1 MTGEVLLYL
10 EPRKDTIPARQFGP
24 LPPSRSPTLP
34 AGHRFFVH
42 GTHRVPGDKS
52 ISHRAMMLAALA
64 PGESVIGGALTS
76 LDARST
82 ARVLRALGASI
93 TPLRADQVVQVR
105 GRRRLRPPL
114 ATLHCGNSGTTARLL
129 LGILAGH
136 RFAATLTG
144 DASLRRRPMRR
155 VTEPLAAM
163 GARFDYDGHEGLPL
177 TIRGGMLQPLEWRLP
192 VASAQVKSALLLA
205 GAVGGVSVALRE
217 PALTRDHTERLLG
230 ANGFEVTRRRGW
242 LRLEPT
248 GTFRPFVMQVPGD
261 PSSAA
266 FLLGAAL
273 LAEGGEVRIASVGLN
288 PTRTGYLHI
297 LARMGARISTGDA
310 EAPFGEPIGDLLTGP
325 ATLHAVE
332 VSAAEVPGIID
343 EIPVLACLAARAE
356 GESWFRGAG
365 ELRVKESDRLALLV
379 KNLRAI
385 GVRAE
390 AAGDDLHVVGRE
402 GPFRG
407 RVITAGDHR
416 IAMAF
421 MVLGTTR
428 GSRIVVDDPGCAAVS
443 FPDFANRLA
452 ALFGRV
458 A

>member
-1 MTGEVLLYL
+1 MTGEVVLYH
-10 EPRKDTIPARQFGP
+10 EPGKDTIPARQIGP
-24 LPPSRSPTLP
+24 LPLSWSPTLP

-42 GTHRVPGDKS
+42 GTHRIPGDKS
-52 ISHRAMMLAALA
+52 ISHRAMMLASLA

-82 ARVLRALGASI
+82 AHVLRALGASI
-93 TPLRADQVVQVR
+93 TPLRAEQVVQVR
-105 GRRRLRPPL
+105 GRRRLSRPV
-114 ATLHCGNSGTTARLL
+114 ATLHCGNSGTTARLM

-136 RFAATLTG
+136 HFTATLTG

-163 GARFDYDGHEGLPL
+163 GARFEDPDRDGLPL
-177 TIRGGMLQPLEWRLP
+177 TIRGGRLQPLEWRLP
-192 VASAQVKSALLLA
+192 IASAQAKSALLLA
-205 GAVGGVSVALRE
+205 GAVAGVPVALRE
-217 PALTRDHTERLLG
+217 AAVTRDHTERLLG
-230 ANGFEVTRRRGW
+230 ANGFAVTRHRGW

-248 GTFRPFVMQVPGD
+248 GAFRPFVMQIPGD

-273 LAEGGEVRIASVGLN
+273 LAEGGEVRIAGVGLN
-288 PTRTGYLHI
+288 STRTGYLNV
-297 LARMGARISTGDA
+297 LARMGAQIAASNEET
-310 EAPFGEPIGDLLTGP
+310 PFGEPIGDLLARP

-343 EIPVLACLAARAE
+343 EIPILACLAARAE
-356 GESWFRGAG
+356 GESWFRGVG
-365 ELRVKESDRLALLV
+365 ELRVKESDRLALIV
-379 KNLRAI
+379 QNLRAI
-385 GVRAE
+385 GVSAE
-390 AAGDDLHVVGRE
+390 ASGDDLRVVGRE

-407 RVITAGDHR
+407 RVTTGADHR

-428 GSRIVVDDPGCAAVS
+428 GSRIVVDDPECAAVS
-443 FPDFANRLA
+443 FPDFTSRLA